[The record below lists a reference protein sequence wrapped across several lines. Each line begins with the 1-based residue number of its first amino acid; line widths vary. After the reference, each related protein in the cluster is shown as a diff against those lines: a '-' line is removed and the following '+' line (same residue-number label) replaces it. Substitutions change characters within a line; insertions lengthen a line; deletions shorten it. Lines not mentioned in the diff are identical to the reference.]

1 MAQNFALS
9 SLSQFVMMTLHRN
22 LMAQVTIRVAAEMA
36 KDLTKSIFDKFI
48 RRKTQF
54 RLKLI
59 VDSEKSLLA
68 RKLEKER
75 LNRKIQLHSLRKEVV
90 NEIKNVELIRMKEKF
105 NDKFTKNLIKST
117 LKAIIDAENLARS
130 QELYRKNLISKKAAE
145 QQLKLKKD

>member
-1 MAQNFALS
+1 
-9 SLSQFVMMTLHRN
+9 
-22 LMAQVTIRVAAEMA
+22 VTIRVAAEMA

>member
-1 MAQNFALS
+1 
-9 SLSQFVMMTLHRN
+9 
-22 LMAQVTIRVAAEMA
+22 VTIRVAAEMA

-48 RRKTQF
+48 RRKTQC

-145 QQLKLKKD
+145 QQFKLKKD

>member
-1 MAQNFALS
+1 
-9 SLSQFVMMTLHRN
+9 
-22 LMAQVTIRVAAEMA
+22 VTIRVAAEMA

-75 LNRKIQLHSLRKEVV
+75 
-90 NEIKNVELIRMKEKF
+90 
-105 NDKFTKNLIKST
+105 
-117 LKAIIDAENLARS
+117 
-130 QELYRKNLISKKAAE
+130 
-145 QQLKLKKD
+145 

>member
-1 MAQNFALS
+1 
-9 SLSQFVMMTLHRN
+9 
-22 LMAQVTIRVAAEMA
+22 VTIRVAAEMA

-145 QQLKLKKD
+145 QQFKLKKD